1 MSGEVVGDILKAV
14 APGIATAL
22 FGPLAG
28 AAISFIASKF
38 GTEATAEAVNQ
49 RLANLTAA
57 DMVRMKE
64 LDLEFQQNMAEIGI
78 KLQLAQIGVNTEEA
92 KSENLFVAGWRPA
105 VGWVGAIGLAY
116 VAVLE
121 PIGRF
126 IAKVG
131 FSYTGSFPVIDTSL
145 TMQVLSGLIG
155 FGIMRSFDKAKTTSN
170 GH

>member
-1 MSGEVVGDILKAV
+1 MGDILKAV

-28 AAISFIASKF
+28 AAVSFLAGKF
-38 GTEATAEAVNQ
+38 GTKETAEAVNE
-49 RLANLTAA
+49 RLANMTAA
-57 DMVRMKE
+57 DMVRLKE
-64 LDLEFQQNMAEIGI
+64 LDLEFQAHMADLGI

-92 KSENLFVAGWRPA
+92 KSESIFIAGWRPA

-131 FSYTGSFPVIDTSL
+131 FDYTGAFPVIDTSL

-155 FGIMRSFDKAKTTSN
+155 FGIMRSFDKAKGTAT